1 MFPQQRYFLRS
12 SSTSLGEDA
21 DGNLAN
27 RHLWLPIS
35 PLLEKEYPPRT
46 CSEALGPSLAI
57 QSRPV
62 RSGFLDSF
70 PRLRSRSIRALMVHL
85 GWGYSFSESTRPGS
99 GRVESSPLSLNRVS
113 SLFRIKSARTNLARV
128 DAARSDSAIRS
139 STQSF
144 RDDIFVLELPPIA
157 TATTLSKA
165 VTLLFLLLPVL
176 LFYPGITALQRAFS
190 FRREVS
196 GLREDPIST
205 ITVVIYFHMQRT
217 LSF

>member
-1 MFPQQRYFLRS
+1 MRLWELICGDTGTNKDVFPTAILSRS
-12 SSTSLGEDA
+12 STTSLGEDA

-70 PRLRSRSIRALMVHL
+70 PRLRSRSIRALLVHL

-113 SLFRIKSARTNLARV
+113 SLFESSRLEPIWLGSTRLDLTR
-128 DAARSDSAIRS
+128 RSGAQHI
-139 STQSF
+139 
-144 RDDIFVLELPPIA
+144 
-157 TATTLSKA
+157 
-165 VTLLFLLLPVL
+165 
-176 LFYPGITALQRAFS
+176 
-190 FRREVS
+190 
-196 GLREDPIST
+196 IS
-205 ITVVIYFHMQRT
+205 R
-217 LSF
+217 